1 MRRLERI
8 LLPCLVNYQKVRFAT
23 LVSSL
28 GMTSEPVAKK
38 QHTMPKIGT
47 HNGSFHCD
55 EVLACYLLK
64 RLDQYTDAEII
75 RTRDPSLLATTDIVV
90 DVGGV
95 FDPSIH
101 RYDHHQRSFNESM
114 NSLNPKL
121 PWTTKLSS
129 AGLVYFHFGRNIISK
144 MLDLPVDDTITT
156 TIYDKVYENFI
167 EEIDGIDNGIDQY
180 DGEPRYRVSTNLSSR
195 VAGLNPK
202 WNEKN
207 ADEMVQFKKAMQMV
221 GAEFT
226 DRVEYYKLTWLPARQ
241 VVEKAI
247 KGRHEIDASG
257 QIICFGDGGAPW
269 KDHLFTIEKELDI
282 SPPITYVLYT
292 DQNGQWRVQCVPV
305 SLGSFEN
312 RLSLKEDWRG
322 LRDEE
327 LSTKSGIAGC
337 VFVHAGGFIGGNKT
351 YEGALEMARA
361 SLNSKS

>member
-1 MRRLERI
+1 MTCLLNRRLLI
-8 LLPCLVNYQKVRFAT
+8 LPTAT
-23 LVSSL
+23 FSRVL

-38 QHTMPKIGT
+38 VHKMPKIGT

-64 RLDQYTDAEII
+64 TLDQYKEAEII
-75 RTRDPSLLATTDIVV
+75 RTRDPSLLATADIVV

-114 NSLNPKL
+114 NSLDSSF

-129 AGLVYFHFGRNIISK
+129 AGLVYFHFGRSIVAR
-144 MLDLPVDDTITT
+144 MLDLPEEDAITK

-167 EEIDGIDNGIDQY
+167 QEIDGIDNGIDQY
-180 DGEPRYRVSTNLSSR
+180 DGEPRYRISTNLSAR

-207 ADEMVQFKKAMQMV
+207 VEEMTQFLKAMQMV
-221 GAEFT
+221 GAEFM
-226 DRVEYYKLTWLPARQ
+226 DRINYYKATWLPARQ
-241 VVEKAI
+241 VVEEAL
-247 KGRHEIDASG
+247 KGRFDVDPSG
-257 QIICFGDGGAPW
+257 QIMCFKDGGAPW
-269 KDHLFTIEKELDI
+269 KDHLFTLEKEWDI
-282 SPPITYVLYT
+282 PSPILYVLYT

-312 RLSLKEDWRG
+312 RLSLREDWRG
-322 LRDEE
+322 LRNEE
-327 LSTKSGIAGC
+327 LCK
-337 VFVHAGGFIGGNKT
+337 IG
-351 YEGALEMARA
+351 RA
-361 SLNSKS
+361 HV